1 MRISVVI
8 PAYNEEGNIGRLVEE
23 TFAVVPEPSLHEV
36 IIVDDASDGTGAEV
50 KALFKS
56 RPSLRYLR
64 HGRRAGQSAA
74 LRTGVMAA
82 SAPVI
87 ATMDGDGQ
95 NDPKDIM
102 RLFVKLG
109 AQGKEPA
116 MVAGLRE
123 GRKAKGALLLAYAIY
138 RMDPVFILGQAAGLV
153 IYARNIYFIWLG
165 KRANGAAEIV

>member
-23 TFAVVPEPSLHEV
+23 TFAAEPSPQEV
-36 IIVDDASDGTGAEV
+36 IIVDDAIGAEV

-64 HGRRAGQSAA
+64 HGRRAGQSAT
-74 LRTGVMAA
+74 LSTGVMAA

-87 ATMDGDGQ
+87 ATMDADGQ

-102 RLFVKLG
+102 RL
-109 AQGKEPA
+109 
-116 MVAGLRE
+116 
-123 GRKAKGALLLAYAIY
+123 
-138 RMDPVFILGQAAGLV
+138 LV
-153 IYARNIYFIWLG
+153 IYARNIYFIQLG